1 MKNNP
6 KILVTIGAFAA
17 FFLFGV
23 LDNLKGPAIPFII
36 KELGINYSLMGN
48 VLGLEYIGF
57 FIATLIAGIA
67 IFRFG
72 LKTILLSAFTLA
84 FLGIGCMAGLPV
96 YGFLLVTFLAL
107 GLGLGTLE
115 IGGNSTI
122 VLLHNEKKG
131 MFLNL
136 LGSFHGVGSMLVPI
150 YAGALLSANISWRI
164 VFSLCLIPII
174 MIIIYLALIQF
185 PKQEK
190 TKTDP
195 IFALAKSAF
204 CPEMCWHYVAIGC
217 YVAAEIG
224 LASWIVEY
232 LYKIKGQPLFYSSIS
247 LSVYFGL
254 ITGGRILGSFIVD
267 KIGHLPVLL
276 WATFGAIFSLALGIY
291 GPSRLGFFLPV
302 TGFFFSIIFPTI
314 TASFANIQKP
324 NIEKYLGFLFTFA
337 GIGGM
342 IGPWLIGVLG
352 DIIQLEYSISV
363 LIGYLVLMLIAF
375 LILQLGKNR
384 PQRQARV

>member
-1 MKNNP
+1 MKNNQ
-6 KILVTIGAFAA
+6 KILVTIGTFAA
-17 FFLFGV
+17 FFLFGT

-48 VLGLEYIGF
+48 VLGLQYIGF
-57 FIATLIAGIA
+57 FIATLIAGVA
-67 IFRFG
+67 IFKFG
-72 LKTILLSAFTLA
+72 LKAILLAAFALS
-84 FLGIGCMAGLPV
+84 FSGIGLTAGLPV
-96 YGFLLVTFLAL
+96 YGVLLLAFLLL
-107 GLGLGTLE
+107 GLGLGMLE
-115 IGGNSTI
+115 IAGNSAI
-122 VLLHNEKKG
+122 VLLHNKKKG

-174 MIIIYLALIQF
+174 MIILYLTLIRF

-190 TKTDP
+190 TKADP
-195 IFALAKSAF
+195 IFTLAKSAF
-204 CPEMCWHYVAIGC
+204 YPEMCWYYVAIGC

-247 LSVYFGL
+247 LSIYFGL
-254 ITGGRILGSFIVD
+254 ITGGRILGSVIVD
-267 KIGHLPVLL
+267 KIGHLPILF
-276 WATFGAIFSLALGIY
+276 WAASGAILSLALGIY
-291 GPSRLGFFLPV
+291 GPSQLGFFLPV

-314 TASFANIQKP
+314 TASFTNIQKP

-352 DIIQLEYSISV
+352 DLLRLSNSIS
-363 LIGYLVLMLIAF
+363 MLIVYSLLMMIAL
-375 LILQLGKNR
+375 LILQFEKNSS
-384 PQRQARV
+384 AKE